1 MSCDWEFDHSLNQS
15 VGIEIYGI
23 MGLQKIQIPVYIFI
37 CFEKLSIFTHV
48 QIIQESL
55 GCCLLISSFHSHLMT
70 TLWVWTSCFLWKNL
84 IVKILKSLTF
94 HDQSICTLLRLGCSE
109 VLQSFLVKLSC
120 SISKFILKLPTL
132 KCPLQRLQNSRQ
144 VLIFDLEDIITFQD
158 LDDAFV
164 TIEMDNLISETS
176 SWNTDYDFLE
186 NLFSLKITFTIF
198 HKICFLGIL

>member
-144 VLIFDLEDIITFQD
+144 SPDFR
-158 LDDAFV
+158 
-164 TIEMDNLISETS
+164 
-176 SWNTDYDFLE
+176 SWRHYYFKT
-186 NLFSLKITFTIF
+186 
-198 HKICFLGIL
+198 